1 MNMEEN
7 PSLWQDLEF
16 SEICPPE
23 HFSKIDLE
31 GLEGDIK

>member
-1 MNMEEN
+1 MNMKEN

-23 HFSKIDLE
+23 HFSKIDPE